1 MSTDADA
8 GQPEPFEPTD
18 AADRSAMT
26 VAQPEGPDGVEIARR
41 LLVTVAL
48 LAVVGTVLGL
58 VLVQRLGVTYTAGL
72 EVARDSAAVAA
83 TGTADVKALAD
94 NMVALTDSAV
104 TALEQAREV
113 VDSASVSTDAV
124 GTALKTNIADGIEGT
139 ANIANGL
146 ASFIETIERFIPG
159 NSRSLAEDLRQLSDG
174 LEPVPDQLRA
184 LGDQLITTATQ
195 LEASSLNLDALAAK
209 LDVLSATIDDA
220 AQSLTEV
227 DALARDI
234 AQRADEALDRSKTDL
249 LVLRLLVVVLG
260 VGVMVAC
267 LAARRAVGALA
278 VRQAAQASA

>member
-1 MSTDADA
+1 MSTDAEA
-8 GQPEPFEPTD
+8 GQPEPSDPSEPTEPTGPSD
-18 AADRSAMT
+18 VADRSAMP
-26 VAQPEGPDGVEIARR
+26 VAPREGLGLDGVEIARR

-48 LAVVGTVLGL
+48 LAVVGAVLGL
-58 VLVQRLGVTYTAGL
+58 VL
-72 EVARDSAAVAA
+72 VARDSAAVAA
-83 TGTADVKALAD
+83 AGTADVKELAD
-94 NMVALTDSAV
+94 NMVSLTDSAV
-104 TALEQAREV
+104 IALEQARDI
-113 VDSASVSTDAV
+113 VDSASSSTEAV
-124 GTALKTNIADGIEGT
+124 GTAMTTNIADGLEGT
-139 ANIANGL
+139 ANIANGM

-174 LEPVPDQLRA
+174 LEPVPDQLRT
-184 LGDQLITTATQ
+184 LGDQRITTATQ
-195 LEASSLNLDALAAK
+195 LQASSANLDALAAK
-209 LDVLSATIDDA
+209 LDVLSVSIDDA

-278 VRQAAQASA
+278 VRQAAHTSA